1 MTDRDALLERYELVV
16 GMEVHAQLNTAAKL
30 FCGCALEFGAPANT
44 RVCPVCLGHPGVL
57 PVLNAAAF
65 AKCLRI
71 AVALGCAVPARTAFD
86 RKNYFYPDLPKNYQI
101 SQMYRP
107 LGRDGELVL
116 LDSGKTIRIHDV
128 HLEEDAGKLNHEG
141 QGTSWV
147 DLNRT
152 GTPLAEIVTKP
163 DFRSVEEVDDYMTTL
178 TELLRAL
185 DVSHCRM
192 QEGNLRFEASVSVR
206 PRGSQALGE
215 RTEIKNLNSY
225 SAVRKAVVFE
235 QARQIAL
242 LEAGKTPRQETRLCD
257 EARDPTQQ
265 PEAYEAGLAAEHVAP
280 LDAVL
285 ALLPEQKDGWRGR
298 TSFMRSKES
307 AHDYRYVPEPD
318 LPVVEVPAA
327 RVAQVRAALP
337 ELPGPRR
344 ARYVELGLPQK
355 QAVAL
360 VCDAPQADYFERLLD
375 LGVPAADA
383 GNYVLNQVQAL
394 LNELP
399 ADAPRVSPVPPEH
412 TAELHAVIAAG
423 ELPKDLVFK
432 QVWPKVIADGLP
444 PREVIAKHG
453 IEAVD
458 DSEVIAAV
466 DQAWAD
472 KPKIVADILGGK
484 QKARGAIV
492 GAVMKA
498 TKGKADPQTINAR
511 IDALIAE
518 AGG

>member
-1 MTDRDALLERYELVV
+1 VSAREETLARYELVV
-16 GMEVHAQLNTAAKL
+16 GMEVHAQLNTRSKL
-30 FCGCALEFGAPANT
+30 FCGCQLEFGAPPNS

-57 PVLNAAAF
+57 PVLNREAF

-71 AVALGCAVPARTAFD
+71 SVALGCDVPARTAFD
-86 RKNYFYPDLPKNYQI
+86 RKNYYYPDLPKSYQI

-107 LGRDGELVL
+107 LGRGGELQL
-116 LDSGKTIRIHDV
+116 LRSGKTVRLHDV

-141 QGTSWV
+141 RGTSWV

-152 GTPLAEIVTKP
+152 GTPLAEIVTMP
-163 DFRSVEEVDDYMTTL
+163 DFRSVEEVDDYMATL

-185 DVSHCRM
+185 DVCHCHM

-206 PRGSQALGE
+206 PAGSSELGE

-257 EARDPTQQ
+257 EAWDPTKQRD
-265 PEAYEAGLAAEHVAP
+265 AYEAGLTDEHVAP
-280 LDAVL
+280 LEQVL
-285 ALLPEQKDGWRGR
+285 ALLPDTKDGWRGR

-307 AHDYRYVPEPD
+307 AHDYRYFPEPD
-318 LPVVEVPAA
+318 LPVIEIPASRVEA
-327 RVAQVRAALP
+327 VRAALP

-344 ARYVELGLPQK
+344 ERYVGLGLGQK

-360 VCDAPQADYFERLLD
+360 VCDAGQAAYFEQLLA
-375 LGVPAADA
+375 LGVPAVDA

-399 ADAPRVSPVPPEH
+399 AAAPRVSPVPPEH
-412 TAELHAVIAAG
+412 VAELHQVIAEGA
-423 ELPKDLVFK
+423 LPKDLVFK
-432 QVWPKVIADGLP
+432 QVWPRTCEEGLS

-453 IEAVD
+453 IEPVD
-458 DSEVIAAV
+458 ASAVIAAV

-472 KPKIVADILGGK
+472 KPKIVADILAGK
-484 QKARGAIV
+484 KKARGAIV

-498 TKGKADPQTINAR
+498 TQGKADPQAINAR
-511 IDALIAE
+511 IDELIAQ
-518 AGG
+518 AGE